1 MFFMSVKRFMFDFAN
16 LLFNVQTGIITT
28 NKKTSVSLFYILF
41 MAFIKKVVLVVKYI
55 IEIRTQKYCWRGL
68 RGLMEREKAGWLD
81 R

>member
-1 MFFMSVKRFMFDFAN
+1 
-16 LLFNVQTGIITT
+16 
-28 NKKTSVSLFYILF
+28 